1 MRATERG
8 VSPLRQSQR
17 PPQTPEESTPRRR
30 KVSVG
35 AIDFAQRRETIK
47 LAYSKSIRDNQA
59 REARQ
64 AAAERRKKEL
74 AAVARAKVE
83 AEAATAAALAAAAA
97 AAAATATPRP
107 SRDMSR
113 PSETEITQEDP
124 RIEESWEA
132 GEDLPTPQPP
142 AEEFRAP
149 QSSLRLEIPG
159 SFPNSGSPGLE
170 HDQIPLSAVSMASAV
185 TEFDTEV
192 QTEPPRH
199 EGTAA
204 ADESLVI
211 QIAQELVAP
220 EQPQPFQEQAAPVLH
235 KRASYRSPFDDD
247 GDEDDSVSIKISLD
261 TSVPKPQLSPELTPT
276 RTTFEPGPVP
286 AIIPPPAED
295 DEYVPRPYTFS
306 DNYETTI
313 TILGPENDFQPL
325 HKELPRATMP
335 HSDLRQADEPPAS
348 GPPENVASEPPHHL
362 RDPHFGAEPQVEI
375 DDLDRAEDFYIGPRL
390 RDNVAALRDSAFAS
404 SDPSTPLDGHLSSA
418 EDQKTPDPSHSL
430 TVPGLLAPGN
440 RSSQHSSWTDFSFGS
455 EDRDAGH
462 PSSTPHSHEV
472 DTQDDGASFRVMHSA
487 GDLSTCASSVGDLA
501 QSPETSP
508 VDKLDTSPS
517 PLSELPASQQHPP
530 VPEATECL
538 APYSELESG
547 RVAPPPEREAPLPP
561 PSEREYERE
570 CSLYLAES
578 RPDSYAYSQYSH
590 DGNGDLSGTASP
602 PQSISQL
609 RLDMEPSLV
618 SLGETLYEGQTPLTE
633 KEQEEQKR
641 LRQRQ
646 LVIRE
651 LIDTEDAF
659 VRDLTVVEEIY
670 KGTAEA
676 CPNLDS
682 KTVKLIFRNTDEI
695 IAFHAV
701 LLVEFKEAASAV
713 YTPKGRRSPLPGAD
727 AKDSDSATLNSVVST
742 NKPDRDDEKDRLTSL
757 GPVFARN
764 IEQLKAVHEVYLRSS
779 DNSSKRLVQIQE
791 DKTVMLWLSECNEVA
806 KELTSA
812 WNLDSL
818 LIKPMQRITK
828 YPDIITHLLKYT
840 PEDHPD
846 RESLLSARTAVME
859 AIDDINKTK
868 KNFELVGQIVSNRKR
883 KESDVRAGLA
893 RAFGKRVDKLQVS
906 VTKTAEDD
914 EYQKLQQ
921 QFGDDYLRLQV
932 VLRDVEY
939 YTRSVATYVH
949 EFLQYLSSMELVM
962 RLQPS
967 RDHAHLE
974 SKWVQFNVSMRDM
987 EKIVLEKHVSGL
999 PPLIPSRSHANLVQS
1014 WRMFE
1019 NTSLNRLNKS
1029 SGATATPLS
1038 P

>member
-1 MRATERG
+1 MRAVERG
-8 VSPLRQSQR
+8 ASPLRQSQR
-17 PPQTPEESTPRRR
+17 SAPKTDEATPRRR

-35 AIDFAQRRETIK
+35 AIDFAQRRESIK
-47 LAYSKSIRDNQA
+47 LAYSKSIRDTQA

-74 AAVARAKVE
+74 AAVAKAKAE
-83 AEAATAAALAAAAA
+83 AEAAAVAAVAQAAAD
-97 AAAATATPRP
+97 AAATEIPRKSRDSDRP
-107 SRDMSR
+107 SQLSHESEE
-113 PSETEITQEDP
+113 PS
-124 RIEESWEA
+124 IEEPWEA
-132 GEDLPTPQPP
+132 AEDMPTPQPP
-142 AEEFRAP
+142 SEEFRAP
-149 QSSLRLEIPG
+149 PEPLRLEIPG
-159 SFPNSGSPGLE
+159 SFPNAGPPGL
-170 HDQIPLSAVSMASAV
+170 DQDHIPLSAVSMTSAV

-199 EGTAA
+199 ENPTVIDEVLEAA
-204 ADESLVI
+204 MPGV
-211 QIAQELVAP
+211 AQV
-220 EQPQPFQEQAAPVLH
+220 PQEPLLEHQASEQATAPALR
-235 KRASYRSPFDDD
+235 KRVSYQYPFDDE

-261 TSVPKPQLSPELTPT
+261 IDTSAHASVPQPQSSPELTPT
-276 RTTFEPGPVP
+276 RTTVELEPEPEAIPISVP
-286 AIIPPPAED
+286 APVED

-325 HKELPRATMP
+325 HKELPRATISQTELP
-335 HSDLRQADEPPAS
+335 QADEPPVNSTHEAIGS
-348 GPPENVASEPPHHL
+348 QPPHLVDARFGDEAPAGAESLDRVEDFYVGSRLHENVA
-362 RDPHFGAEPQVEI
+362 V
-375 DDLDRAEDFYIGPRL
+375 
-390 RDNVAALRDSAFAS
+390 LRDSTFTP
-404 SDPSTPLDGHLSSA
+404 SDPSTPLDGHLSST
-418 EDQKTPDPSHSL
+418 EYQKTSDTSHNL
-430 TVPGLLAPGN
+430 IVPGLLAPGN
-440 RSSQHSSWTDFSFGS
+440 RLSQHSAWTDFSFGS
-455 EDRDAGH
+455 EDREAGR
-462 PSSTPHSHEV
+462 PNSTPHSHGV
-472 DTQDDGASFRVMHSA
+472 DTQDDGASFRAVPST
-487 GDLSTCASSVGDLA
+487 GDLSTCASSLGDLT

-508 VDKLDTSPS
+508 LDKAGPSPS
-517 PLSELPASQQHPP
+517 PMLSELSASQQHL
-530 VPEATECL
+530 PEPAAAESYTPHSEPNVDQI
-538 APYSELESG
+538 APQ
-547 RVAPPPEREAPLPP
+547 PEREPP
-561 PSEREYERE
+561 RPPRSERDYEHDRP
-570 CSLYLAES
+570 LYLAES

-590 DGNGDLSGTASP
+590 DGNGDFSGATSP
-602 PQSISQL
+602 PRSASQL
-609 RLDMEPSLV
+609 RLDLEPSQV
-618 SLGETLYEGQTPLTE
+618 SLSETLYEGQTPLTE

-695 IAFHAV
+695 IAFHAA
-701 LLVEFKEAASAV
+701 LLVEFKDAASTV
-713 YTPKGRRSPLPGAD
+713 YTPKGRRSPLPSAE
-727 AKDSDSATLNSVVST
+727 AKDSDSATLNSVNSA
-742 NKPDRDDEKDRLTSL
+742 KPKRDDEKDRLTSL
-757 GPVFARN
+757 GPVFIRN

-779 DNSSKRLVQIQE
+779 DNSSKRLLQIQE
-791 DKTVMLWLSECNEVA
+791 DKTVMLWLDECNEVA

-846 RESLLSARTAVME
+846 RESLVNARTAVID

-906 VTKTAEDD
+906 VTKTAEDE

-939 YTRSVATYVH
+939 YTRNVATYVH

-974 SKWVQFNVSMRDM
+974 SKWVQFNVSMRDV
-987 EKIVLEKHVSGL
+987 EKIALEKHVS
-999 PPLIPSRSHANLVQS
+999 LV
-1014 WRMFE
+1014 
-1019 NTSLNRLNKS
+1019 SL
-1029 SGATATPLS
+1029 LS
-1038 P
+1038 FPNVC